1 MGIVVARFRGGRMKS
16 NRLGFEIVKPTL
28 ILDKK
33 RVLKNIEKMAG
44 KAKRAHVRFRPHFK
58 THQSAEIGN
67 WFRDFGVT
75 AITVSSLD
83 MALYFAEGGW
93 SDITVAI
100 IVNLLE
106 IDKINSLARKIKL
119 SLLVDSEEVLSLLNE
134 NLQYPAG
141 MWIKVDTG
149 YHRTG
154 VMWDDFESIRSLAQK
169 INESPKLAFKGLLT
183 HAGHSYRAKSVEEI
197 QGIHDE
203 TVIRLSAV
211 KDYLH
216 GAGIEICEIS
226 VGDTPTCSVVDNFEG
241 LDEIRPGN
249 FVFYD
254 LMQEKLGACTEDE
267 IAVAVACPVVGKY
280 KDRNQ
285 LAVYGGAV
293 HLSPACV
300 VDESGKQVF
309 GYATSLEN
317 ETFGSINKNA
327 PVIALSQEHG
337 VVQIEASLLNR
348 IEPGNL
354 LPIYPVHSCLTCS
367 LHKEYR
373 TLGGTPISRIQKT

>member
-1 MGIVVARFRGGRMKS
+1 MKS
-16 NRLGFEIVKPTL
+16 GQLGFQIVKPTL

-44 KAKRAHVRFRPHFK
+44 KAKRAHVRYRPHFK

-83 MALYFAEGGW
+83 MAQYFADGGW

-106 IDKINSLARKIKL
+106 IDKINSLAGKIKL
-119 SLLVDSEEVLSLLNE
+119 DLLVDSEEVLSALSQ
-134 NLQYPAG
+134 NLQHDAG

-154 VMWDDFESIRSLAQK
+154 VLWDDFESIRSLAQK
-169 INESPKLAFKGLLT
+169 IRESPRLTFKGLLT

-254 LMQEKLGACTEDE
+254 LMQEKRGACTEDE

-285 LAVYGGAV
+285 IVVYGGAV
-293 HLSPACV
+293 HLSTAYI
-300 VDESGKQVF
+300 VDETGRQVF
-309 GYATSLEN
+309 GYATSMQKG
-317 ETFGSINKNA
+317 TFGPINRNA
-327 PVIALSQEHG
+327 AVIALSQEHG
-337 VVQIEASLLNR
+337 TVQVEASSLSR
-348 IEPGNL
+348 IKPENV

-373 TLGGTPISRIQKT
+373 TLGGNAISRIQKT

>member
-1 MGIVVARFRGGRMKS
+1 MKC

-83 MALYFAEGGW
+83 MAQYFAEDGW

-106 IDKINSLARKIKL
+106 IDKINSLAGKIKL
-119 SLLVDSEEVLSLLNE
+119 SLLVDSEQVLSALNQS
-134 NLQYPAG
+134 LQHHSG

-154 VMWDDFESIRSLAQK
+154 VMWDEFETIRSLAQSIK
-169 INESPKLAFKGLLT
+169 ESSRLTFRGLLT

-203 TVIRLSAV
+203 TVTRLSAV

-216 GAGIEICEIS
+216 GAGMESCQIS
-226 VGDTPTCSVVDNFEG
+226 VGDTPTCSVVDDFEG
-241 LDEIRPGN
+241 VDEIRPGN

-280 KDRNQ
+280 KDRGEIV
-285 LAVYGGAV
+285 VYGGAV
-293 HLSPACV
+293 HLSTAYIL
-300 VDESGKQVF
+300 DESGRQVF
-309 GYATSLEN
+309 GYATSLQN
-317 ETFGSINKNA
+317 ETFGPIHKNT

-337 VVQIEASLLNR
+337 IIQFEASSLDG
-348 IEPGNL
+348 IEPANL

-373 TLGGTPISRIQKT
+373 TLEGNTVSRLEKA

>member
-1 MGIVVARFRGGRMKS
+1 MKS
-16 NRLGFEIVKPTL
+16 DEFGFEIVKPTL

-33 RVLKNIEKMAG
+33 RVLKNIQKMAG
-44 KAKRAHVRFRPHFK
+44 KAKKARVRFRPHFK

-67 WFRDFGVT
+67 WFKDFGVT

-83 MALYFAEGGW
+83 MAQYFADNGW

-106 IDKINSLARKIKL
+106 IDKINSLAGRIKL
-119 SLLVDSEEVLSLLNE
+119 SLLVDSEEVLSALNQD
-134 NLQYPAG
+134 LQHHAG

-154 VMWDDFESIRSLAQK
+154 VLWDDFESIRSLAQK
-169 INESPKLAFKGLLT
+169 ITESPKLTFKGLLT
-183 HAGHSYRAKSVEEI
+183 HAGHSYRAKSVQEI

-216 GAGIEICEIS
+216 SRGIESCEIS
-226 VGDTPTCSVVDNFEG
+226 VGDTPTCSVVDDFEG
-241 LDEIRPGN
+241 VDEIRPGN

-254 LMQEKLGACTEDE
+254 LMQEKLGACSEEE

-285 LAVYGGAV
+285 IAVYGGAV
-293 HLSPACV
+293 HLSAAYII
-300 VDESGKQVF
+300 VDESGRQVF
-309 GYATSLEN
+309 GYATSLQN
-317 ETFGSINKNA
+317 ATFGLINRNA

-337 VVQIEASLLNR
+337 IIQADDHLFGQTEIA
-348 IEPGNL
+348 NL
-354 LPIYPVHSCLTCS
+354 LFVFPVHSCLTCS
-367 LHKEYR
+367 LHREYR
-373 TLGGTPISRIQKT
+373 SLQGELISRL